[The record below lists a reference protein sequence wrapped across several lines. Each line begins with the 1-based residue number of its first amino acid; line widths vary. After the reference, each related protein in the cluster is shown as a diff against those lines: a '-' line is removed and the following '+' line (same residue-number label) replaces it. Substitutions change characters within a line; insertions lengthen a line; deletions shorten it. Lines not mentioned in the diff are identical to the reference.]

1 MKPMRI
7 AVARGEIAWQVI
19 AALMLACAVLAVT
32 LLAPTE
38 LSMGHAQRIVYIHVA
53 VAWLA
58 LAALPTAGACGGL
71 YLRGRNLAWDH
82 WSQAALEIGWL
93 SSGLT
98 LVTGSLWARAAW
110 GTWWTWD
117 PRLTSALILWTIYS
131 GLLLVRSGLDEPH
144 RRARLGAV
152 LAMAGMLDVPLV
164 ILATRWFRG
173 VHPVAP
179 QMEPAMRF
187 ALLLSIAGFTAF
199 FAALVVRRKRQLDLA
214 GRIMALEDRVAEG

>member
-7 AVARGEIAWQVI
+7 AALHEGSIVA
-19 AALMLACAVLAVT
+19 LLLAVAVLAVM

-38 LSMGHAQRIVYIHVA
+38 RTMGHAQRILYVHVA
-53 VAWLA
+53 VAWLG
-58 LAALPTAGACGGL
+58 LACLPAAGVCGGL
-71 YLRGRNLAWDH
+71 CLRGRNPDWDH
-82 WSQAALEIGWL
+82 WAQAVLEIGWL

-98 LVTGSLWARAAW
+98 LTTGSLWARAAW

-117 PRLTSALILWTIYS
+117 PRLTSALVLWTIYS
-131 GLLLVRSGLDEPH
+131 GLLLVRSGLDDPH

-152 LAMAGMLDVPLV
+152 LAMAATLDVPLV

-179 QMEPAMRF
+179 QMEPAMRL

-199 FAALVVRRKRQLDLA
+199 FAAVLVYRRRQLHLA
-214 GRIMALEDRVAEG
+214 ARIMDLEDRAAEI